1 MPRVWRRSVYLTAL
15 CFSRICLLV
24 CIEFDPCMCLVA
36 FLDSDPCLS
45 VRLHGVCCMSLCL
58 CVRPP
63 CIDRMSVCLSVR
75 VPKVCWV
82 LVYLES
88 VCLTDCITL
97 SVFQSMYSLLYVWL
111 PFCLSASPHIVW
123 GISVWLSVCLCVGL
137 PWVCSLLSFCL
148 PAIFSTYL
156 AYSTHSHWSYL
167 FHVFLHLF
175 RFKIQHEPTSTR
187 KVHSI
192 TSNTLKSLITIKLL
206 M

>member
-1 MPRVWRRSVYLTAL
+1 
-15 CFSRICLLV
+15 
-24 CIEFDPCMCLVA
+24 MCLVA

-75 VPKVCWV
+75 IPKVCWV

-97 SVFQSMYSLLYVWL
+97 SVFQSMYSMLYVWL
-111 PFCLSASPHIVW
+111 PFCLSVSPHIGW

-137 PWVCSLLSFCL
+137 PVRRSALSLQSFIFLSSCYFLNIPCIQHSQPLKLSFSCI
-148 PAIFSTYL
+148 PAF
-156 AYSTHSHWSYL
+156 
-167 FHVFLHLF
+167 V
-175 RFKIQHEPTSTR
+175 P
-187 KVHSI
+187 V
-192 TSNTLKSLITIKLL
+192 
-206 M
+206 

>member
-1 MPRVWRRSVYLTAL
+1 MSVSLHRVWPMYVFGS
-15 CFSRICLLV
+15 FSRLWPMPFCPSAWSLLYV
-24 CIEFDPCMCLVA
+24 SLSMCP
-36 FLDSDPCLS
+36 ST
-45 VRLHGVCCMSLCL
+45 LHRSN
-58 CVRPP
+58 
-63 CIDRMSVCLSVR
+63 VCLSVR
-75 VPKVCWV
+75 IPKVCWV

-97 SVFQSMYSLLYVWL
+97 SVFQSMYSLLYIWL
-111 PFCLSASPHIVW
+111 PFCLSVSPHIVW

-156 AYSTHSHWSYL
+156 AFSTHSHWSYL